1 MFKNG
6 LINGSIMNTAQSPNT
21 TDGIAAK
28 SSTIIPITSL
38 KYLGIIFSVI
48 NIAVPTPN
56 GIAII
61 NEANYAFRLN
71 MYMFDEIQGSA
82 SKSFLR
88 LALSYLGSFV
98 KEMTVSKR
106 YR

>member
-6 LINGSIMNTAQSPNT
+6 LIKGSIINTAHRPKT

-38 KYLGIIFSVI
+38 MYLGIIFSVI

-56 GIAII
+56 GIAI
-61 NEANYAFRLN
+61 NSEAIDVKRVPYIAVKAQYSSVTGFQAELKRNLSPYL
-71 MYMFDEIQGSA
+71 EIDSVD
-82 SKSFLR
+82 S
-88 LALSYLGSFV
+88 
-98 KEMTVSKR
+98 
-106 YR
+106 